1 MSKPAI
7 KEASEVILEV
17 GRILLASGSTT
28 NRVETM
34 MLKVANCFGY
44 PKTHAFVTPTGIFL
58 TVSDGKNEHRTNIYR
73 IESRQ
78 MNLGKITAISRLI
91 TEMEKAHC
99 DVTDSKM
106 SITKLKA
113 ELYRVDHTQNW
124 PTWLQIFAGGATSGF
139 FCLLY
144 GGSWLEFVV
153 AYAVGVLVSLSVY
166 LLGKLR
172 LTLYLANTVGAM
184 LIVLFTK
191 LFQVWVPGYL
201 NTDKIIIG
209 GIMLLVPGLAM
220 VNAIRDTM
228 SGDLVSGMA
237 RGVEAIFIA
246 VAIATGTGVM
256 FKIWTLLGGI

>member
-1 MSKPAI
+1 MSKIEI

-17 GRILLASGSTT
+17 GRILLTSGSTT

-34 MLKVANCFGY
+34 MLKVASCFGY

-58 TVSDGKNEHRTNIYR
+58 TVSDGQAEHRTNVYR
-73 IESRQ
+73 VESRQ
-78 MNLGKITAISRLI
+78 MNLGKITAISSLVN
-91 TEMEKAHC
+91 EMEKAHC
-99 DVTDSKM
+99 DTSQGKM

-113 ELYRVDHTQNW
+113 ELYRADHTKNW
-124 PTWLQIFAGGATSGF
+124 PTWLQIFSGGATSGF

-144 GGSWLEFVV
+144 GGSWLEFAI

-172 LTLYLANTVGAM
+172 LTLYLATTVGAM

-191 LFQVWVPGYL
+191 LFGVWVPYYIKID
-201 NTDKIIIG
+201 NIIIG

-237 RGVEAIFIA
+237 RAVEAIFIA

-256 FKIWTLLGGI
+256 FKIWTLLGG

>member
-1 MSKPAI
+1 MSKIEI
-7 KEASEVILEV
+7 KEASDVILEV

-58 TVSDGKNEHRTNIYR
+58 TVSDGKSEHRTQIYR
-73 IESRQ
+73 VESRQ
-78 MNLGKITAISRLI
+78 MNLGKITAVSSLI
-91 TEMEKAHC
+91 DAMVKAHC
-99 DVTDSKM
+99 DTSQGKM
-106 SITKLKA
+106 SIAKLKA
-113 ELYRVDHTQNW
+113 ELYRVDHTRNW
-124 PTWLQIFAGGATSGF
+124 PTWVQIFAGGATSGF

-144 GGSWLEFVV
+144 GGSWLEFAV

-172 LTLYLANTVGAM
+172 LTLYLANLVGAM

-191 LFQVWVPGYL
+191 MFDVWVPYIKID
-201 NTDKIIIG
+201 NIIIG

-237 RGVEAIFIA
+237 KAVEAIFNA

-256 FKIWTLLGGI
+256 FKIWTLLGGA